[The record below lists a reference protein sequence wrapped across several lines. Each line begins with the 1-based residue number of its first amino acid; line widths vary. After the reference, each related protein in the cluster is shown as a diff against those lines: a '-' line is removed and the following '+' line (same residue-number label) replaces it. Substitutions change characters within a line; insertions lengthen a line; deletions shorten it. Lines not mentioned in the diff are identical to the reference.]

1 MLSGLSSQQSLTS
14 MTVNGSILK
23 DDKLAEA
30 IGESFYR
37 VSSDITSLNYQSIP
51 VTSVPDSYT
60 IFAEAVEVLLS
71 RVKERIRTLAQTK
84 FRIGF

>member
-1 MLSGLSSQQSLTS
+1 MLSGLSRQQSMTS

-37 VSSDITSLNYQSIP
+37 VSSDIIP
-51 VTSVPDSYT
+51 
-60 IFAEAVEVLLS
+60 L
-71 RVKERIRTLAQTK
+71 
-84 FRIGF
+84 